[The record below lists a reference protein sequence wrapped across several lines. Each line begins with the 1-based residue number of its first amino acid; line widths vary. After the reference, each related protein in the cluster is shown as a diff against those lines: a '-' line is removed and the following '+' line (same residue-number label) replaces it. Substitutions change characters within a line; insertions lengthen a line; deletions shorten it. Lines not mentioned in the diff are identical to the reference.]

1 MGYLRKIKQGR
12 LRFLECSCAPS
23 RPALDRGRGHGAHIG
38 TRNSQG
44 QRSKLLASLCPRK
57 SPAHKLHGW
66 LREPSSLPSGRE
78 PQGWGGPVEGKADL
92 QSSGLVS
99 LAVWAAG
106 QVTRPPSKG
115 ISNFVLWVLLHI
127 QHRLSPNNSNGN
139 QQYPGLLIPGSAFF
153 PPNRL
158 LLSCL

>member
-1 MGYLRKIKQGR
+1 MLLQDLLLTEVGAMELTLGPGTAKVKDQSCWLPSVPGR
-12 LRFLECSCAPS
+12 VQPTKS
-23 RPALDRGRGHGAHIG
+23 
-38 TRNSQG
+38 SQ
-44 QRSKLLASLCPRK
+44 
-57 SPAHKLHGW
+57 HGW